1 MPKIVD
7 ASYIATDAG
16 ATGGTSLSAPSA
28 IVEVESVNSS
38 YGSEISAIRVRH
50 QDGTWNRWS
59 RDWYVDDGWS
69 LSTTAALHDA
79 SWGAWNS
86 SMRTTASTMA
96 YVRSSR
102 PAALTPE
109 QMAAEAAR
117 RDQARVAVLAIET
130 AKDRAEKLLLEHL
143 NDRQKRDLADK
154 RYFDV
159 TVADFKKGV
168 RRYYRI
174 HRGRAGNVTQLDGP
188 NGNAIRKFCC
198 HPVEN
203 VPDADTMLSQ
213 KLMLEACE
221 ELFLK
226 TANITELTGSREVR
240 VGQGLQA
247 GQHFARPDGRIVDAR
262 GHLVAAG

>member
-1 MPKIVD
+1 MPRIIG
-7 ASYIATDAG
+7 ASYIATDSSV
-16 ATGGTSLSAPSA
+16 TGGTSLSAPSA
-28 IVEVESVNSS
+28 IVEVENVTSA
-38 YGSEISAIRVRH
+38 GDEISAVRV
-50 QDGTWNRWS
+50 QACTWNRWS
-59 RDWYVDDGWS
+59 QNWFADDGWS
-69 LSTTAALHDA
+69 LSTTATLHNV
-79 SWGAWNS
+79 SWSAWNA
-86 SMRTTASTMA
+86 SMRNASSTMA
-96 YVRSSR
+96 SYVRSSR
-102 PAALTPE
+102 PASLTPE

-117 RDQARVAVLAIET
+117 RDRARATVLAIET

-240 VGQGLQA
+240 LGQGLQA

-262 GHLVAAG
+262 GQLIATG